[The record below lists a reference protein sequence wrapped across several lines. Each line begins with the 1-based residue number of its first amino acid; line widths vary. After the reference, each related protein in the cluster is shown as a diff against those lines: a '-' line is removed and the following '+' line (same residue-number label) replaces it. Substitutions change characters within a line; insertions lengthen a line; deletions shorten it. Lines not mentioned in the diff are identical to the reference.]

1 MILFV
6 ENTLQFDDSTIYIH
20 WYQPT
25 YMLRP
30 TKSYTLLNIYKIV
43 MNQILEERLWFWE
56 DWHLWP
62 GSNLLSLQV
71 LDYMDGLLILKNR
84 KKNGLHTYRNL
95 NEYWS
100 QQSNAYIMKEHE
112 FLKIHYKFCWFGWSF
127 FFFIGVLVL
136 INISK
141 KYYIKK

>member
-1 MILFV
+1 MILGRLTSLARKQSLKLAGPGLYGWFV
-6 ENTLQFDDSTIYIH
+6 
-20 WYQPT
+20 
-25 YMLRP
+25 
-30 TKSYTLLNIYKIV
+30 NIKK
-43 MNQILEERLWFWE
+43 Q
-56 DWHLWP
+56 
-62 GSNLLSLQV
+62 
-71 LDYMDGLLILKNR
+71 